1 MLVTFQS
8 KATPDV
14 VMLRDLAGY
23 LLGAIGKRLGERGVI
38 VHDEMPAAIA
48 RLEATLD
55 DDAKTAEEH
64 GPNFHTTV
72 ADSPLRTAT
81 GLRQRALPFLDMLRQ
96 VQRQDEDILWG
107 L

>member
-8 KATPDV
+8 TATPDV

-38 VHDEMPAAIA
+38 VHGEMPAAIV
-48 RLEATLD
+48 RLEATLE
-55 DDAKTAEEH
+55 DDAKTAQEH
-64 GPNFHTTV
+64 GPNFHATIGDN
-72 ADSPLRTAT
+72 ALRTSA
-81 GLRQRALPFLDMLRQ
+81 GLRHRALPFLDMLRQ
-96 VQRQDEDILWG
+96 AERQDADILWG

>member
-64 GPNFHTTV
+64 GPNFHMTG
-72 ADSPLRTAT
+72 ADSALRTAT
-81 GLRQRALPFLDMLRQ
+81 GLRQRAVPFLDMLRQ
-96 VQRQDEDILWG
+96 AQRQDEDILWG

>member
-38 VHDEMPAAIA
+38 VHGEMPAAIV

-55 DDAKTAEEH
+55 GDAKIAEEH
-64 GPNFHTTV
+64 GPNFLAV
-72 ADSPLRTAT
+72 NADNTLRTNA
-81 GLRQRALPFLDMLRQ
+81 GLRHRALPFIDMLRQ
-96 VQRQDEDILWG
+96 AERQNADILWG

>member
-8 KATPDV
+8 RATPDV

-38 VHDEMPAAIA
+38 VHDEMPEAIA
-48 RLEATLD
+48 RLEATLE
-55 DDAKTAEEH
+55 DDAKIADEH
-64 GPNFHTTV
+64 GANFHV
-72 ADSPLRTAT
+72 SAADNGRHTGA
-81 GLRQRALPFLDMLRQ
+81 GLRHRALPFLDMLRQ
-96 VQRQDEDILWG
+96 AQRHEADILWG

>member
-8 KATPDV
+8 RATPDV

-23 LLGAIGKRLGERGVI
+23 LLGAIGKRLGDRGVI
-38 VHDEMPAAIA
+38 VHDEMSAAIA
-48 RLEATLD
+48 RLEATLE
-55 DDAKTAEEH
+55 DDAKTAQEH
-64 GPNFHTTV
+64 GANFHV
-72 ADSPLRTAT
+72 ADETRSTGA

-96 VQRQDEDILWG
+96 AQQHDADILWG

>member
-23 LLGAIGKRLGERGVI
+23 LLGAIGKRLDERGVI

-48 RLEATLD
+48 RLEATLK
-55 DDAKTAEEH
+55 DDARTADEH
-64 GPNFHTTV
+64 GAHFHVSAVDNARSTGG
-72 ADSPLRTAT
+72 
-81 GLRQRALPFLDMLRQ
+81 GLRHRALPFLDMLRQ
-96 VQRQDEDILWG
+96 AHRQDADILWG

>member
-23 LLGAIGKRLGERGVI
+23 LLGAIGKRLDERGVI

-48 RLEATLD
+48 RLEAALES
-55 DDAKTAEEH
+55 DAKTAGEH
-64 GPNFHTTV
+64 GANFHASVGDNARST
-72 ADSPLRTAT
+72 SE
-81 GLRQRALPFLDMLRQ
+81 GLRHRALPFLDMLRLAHKH
-96 VQRQDEDILWG
+96 DADILWG